1 MLLTALLTLT
11 GLGFI
16 AAAPAAADSAPA
28 CPGNTTYEMRRC
40 ASQQLEQSQRALSE
54 KLSAAELRTWKAA
67 TGDLCD
73 RAYRPYR
80 DGSIHGQLV
89 TGCHD
94 RLNKALLLE
103 FRGLEEPR

>member
-1 MLLTALLTLT
+1 MGSGLT
-11 GLGFI
+11 I
-16 AAAPAAADSAPA
+16 AAPAAADSVPA

-40 ASQQLEQSQRALSE
+40 ASQQREQSQRALSE
-54 KLSAAELRTWKAA
+54 KLSATELRSWKDV
-67 TGDLCD
+67 TRDLCD

-103 FRGLEEPR
+103 FRSLEEPR

>member
-1 MLLTALLTLT
+1 MLIQALFALTV
-11 GLGFI
+11 LGVTT
-16 AAAPAAADSAPA
+16 AAPAAAESSSD

-54 KLSAAELRTWKAA
+54 KLSAGELRMWKAVA
-67 TGDLCD
+67 GDVCD
-73 RAYRPYR
+73 SAYRPYR

>member
-1 MLLTALLTLT
+1 M
-11 GLGFI
+11 GLVSI
-16 AAAPAAADSAPA
+16 TAAPTAADSAPD

-40 ASQQLEQSQRALSE
+40 ASEQLEQSQRQLTE
-54 KLSAAELRTWKAA
+54 KLSASELRSWKAA
-67 TGDLCD
+67 TGDVCD

-89 TGCHD
+89 TGCHN

-103 FRGLEEPR
+103 FRGLGEPR

>member
-1 MLLTALLTLT
+1 MFKSLFVLTLL
-11 GLGFI
+11 GLNT
-16 AAAPAAADSAPA
+16 AAPAAANTNAA

-40 ASQQLEQSQRALSE
+40 ASEQLEQSQLALSE
-54 KLSAAELRTWKAA
+54 KLSDAELRTWEAA
-67 TGDLCD
+67 TGDLGD

-103 FRGLEEPR
+103 FRGLEQPR

>member
-1 MLLTALLTLT
+1 M
-11 GLGFI
+11 GLASI
-16 AAAPAAADSAPA
+16 TAAPAAADSAPA

-40 ASQQLEQSQRALSE
+40 ASEQLEQSQRQLTE
-54 KLSAAELRTWKAA
+54 KLSASELQTWKAV
-67 TGDLCD
+67 TRDVCD

-103 FRGLEEPR
+103 FRSLEEPR

>member
-1 MLLTALLTLT
+1 MLLKALLALK
-11 GLGFI
+11 GLGLI
-16 AAAPAAADSAPA
+16 TAAPAAAESVPA

-54 KLSAAELRTWKAA
+54 KLPAGELRTWKAA
-67 TGDLCD
+67 TRDLCD
-73 RAYRPYR
+73 MAYRPYR

-103 FRGLEEPR
+103 FRSLEEPR

>member
-1 MLLTALLTLT
+1 M
-11 GLGFI
+11 GLGWI
-16 AAAPAAADSAPA
+16 TAAPAAADSAPA

-40 ASQQLEQSQRALSE
+40 ASQQLEQSQRELTE
-54 KLSAAELRTWKAA
+54 KLSAAELREWTAV
-67 TGDLCD
+67 TRDVCD
-73 RAYRPYR
+73 SAYRPYR

>member
-1 MLLTALLTLT
+1 
-11 GLGFI
+11 
-16 AAAPAAADSAPA
+16 
-28 CPGNTTYEMRRC
+28 MRHC
-40 ASQQLEQSQRALSE
+40 ASQKLEQSQRALSE
-54 KLSAAELRTWKAA
+54 KLSSAELRTWK
-67 TGDLCD
+67 TVSRDLCD
-73 RAYRPYR
+73 TAYRPYR